1 MLTSELALLTQKTLR
16 TKPNLIN
23 FSLITLALLLPQS
36 VLAKY
41 EGANVIENPDYKTYQ
56 DYLSHEQEIAI
67 KRKLSGSDVN
77 ADVPGMVQSYLPM
90 GEPTE
95 ENILKLNT
103 SLIRSVYV
111 ASGKK
116 SNDQPTSFTI
126 LEDTT
131 TTTLISDL
139 VNVDEYPNLDKK
151 TEQQKQNEEF
161 TQRVI
166 QGQVSK
172 EEIYDMYQ
180 KVMFPVVPTKISP
193 RVMPTRSVSV
203 NEGYEVALSVPLS
216 VIGMDKYSLDW
227 LELNK
232 EEIKR
237 NGSLVLLTQ
246 VENMSDYELLR
257 THYPDLQFLPIN
269 AEEAMEKIGI
279 DFYPVMMTRYGIFQ

>member
-1 MLTSELALLTQKTLR
+1 MTETELTLITPKTFR
-16 TKPNLIN
+16 KKPHLMNL
-23 FSLITLALLLPQS
+23 SLITLTLLQSQFAL
-36 VLAKY
+36 AAY
-41 EGANVIENPDYKTYQ
+41 EGANVIDNPDYQTYQ
-56 DYLSHEQEIAI
+56 DYLSQEQESAI
-67 KRKLSGSDVN
+67 ERKLGGKDVE
-77 ADVPGMVQSYLPM
+77 ADVPGMVQSYLPV

-116 SNDQPTSFTI
+116 SNDQATSFTI
-126 LEDTT
+126 LDDTT

-139 VNVDEYPNLDKK
+139 VNVDEYPNLGEK
-151 TEQQKQNEEF
+151 TEQQKQNEIF

-193 RVMPTRSVSV
+193 RVMPTRSVTV
-203 NEGYEVALSVPLS
+203 NNGYEVALSVPLS
-216 VIGMDKYSLDW
+216 VIGMDKYSLEW
-227 LELNK
+227 LKLNQ